1 MMSGYNTLT
10 RNKELKFFQPFI
22 AAIRKNLF
30 RKANKEYLKGT
41 TVRSTLY
48 NVYVSFRYNFLQDPS
63 QEGKSKLSIFLKR
76 QIKGSI
82 TNIQC

>member
-1 MMSGYNTLT
+1 MLEYMMSGYNTLI

-48 NVYVSFRYNFLQDPS
+48 NVYVSFRYNFLQDP
-63 QEGKSKLSIFLKR
+63 KSKLSIFLKR